1 MPALESLPPQ
11 VLRVEPVRSIRGR
24 IRVPG
29 DKSITHR
36 AYLLGALARGTTRV
50 TNPNLG
56 SDCEGTLRAAALL
69 GARVTRDAQAVEIEG
84 TGGVLTEPPAVID
97 CGNSATSL
105 RLLMGVLAGMPGIGI
120 LTGDS
125 SLCERPMDRVIEPL
139 TRMGARIWSR
149 SEGRAPLA
157 VRGGPLRGIEYRLP
171 VASAQVKSAI
181 LLAGLAAQGATTVIE
196 AAPTR
201 DHTERMLAAFG
212 AEPRIE
218 ENPGGGRAIHL
229 AEGAKLGGVPVD
241 VPGDPSAAAFY
252 LVAALILPDSE
263 VVIERVAMN
272 PTRRGILD
280 TLIEMGGQIEI
291 RGLTEDGFEPQATVV
306 ARSSRLR
313 AVELAG
319 SRIAGLIDEL
329 PVLAV
334 AAAAAEGSTAVRDAA
349 ELRVKESDRIAL
361 VCRGL
366 AAAGVRVEEYRDG
379 FVVHGGLRPQAAAVD
394 AGGDHRIAMAMAVL
408 GLAAAGPIEIHGAAG
423 IATSFPDFVAQLPA
437 ARAPR

>member
-1 MPALESLPPQ
+1 MPVLEPPMQ

-36 AYLLGALARGTTRV
+36 AYLLGALARGTTRI

-56 SDCEGTLRAAALL
+56 SDCEGTLAAISLL
-69 GARVTRDAQAVEIEG
+69 GARVSRAAQAVEIEG
-84 TGGVLTEPPAVID
+84 AGGAIAEPPAVID

-105 RLLMGVLAGMPGIGI
+105 RLLMGILVGGPGIGV
-120 LTGDS
+120 LTGDA
-125 SLCERPMDRVIEPL
+125 SLCQRPMDRVIEPL
-139 TRMGARIWSR
+139 TKMGARIWSR
-149 SEGRAPLA
+149 SEGRAPLV
-157 VRGGPLRGIEYRLP
+157 VRGGPLRAIAYRLP

-181 LLAGLAAQGATTVIE
+181 LLAGLAATGPTTVIE

-201 DHTERMLAAFG
+201 DHTERMLLAFG
-212 AEPRIE
+212 AEIAIDEDPA
-218 ENPGGGRAIHL
+218 GRAIQL
-229 AEGAKLGGVPVD
+229 AEGAALHGQAVD
-241 VPGDPSAAAFY
+241 VPGDPSAAVFY

-291 RGLTEDGFEPQATVV
+291 RGLTEDSFEPQATVV

-313 AVELAG
+313 AVELSG

-334 AAAAAEGSTAVRDAA
+334 AAAAAEGSTVVRDAG

-366 AAAGVRVEEYRDG
+366 SAAGVRVEEYRDG
-379 FVVHGGLRPQAAAVD
+379 FVVHGGLRPQPAAVD

-408 GLAAAGPIEIHGAAG
+408 GLAAAGPIEIHGAEG
-423 IATSFPDFVAQLPA
+423 IATSFPEFVAQLPA
-437 ARAPR
+437 ARPAR